1 MLRRVLFAVGV
12 CGIALTG
19 AAQLASDVRAD
30 PPLDHCAAVL
40 CLPCPEGT
48 VASPVPG
55 NCCRCIKPR

>member
-1 MLRRVLFAVGV
+1 MLRRTLFAAGISL
-12 CGIALTG
+12 IALVG
-19 AAQLASDVRAD
+19 SVQLASDALAD

-55 NCCRCIKPR
+55 NCCRCIKAR